1 MITGRD
7 PLRGSPEEFIFR
19 NSRIPIRFL
28 DGPDAFPGE
37 PAAIPC
43 MYSADSK
50 KISNYNLGRDNPTRL
65 RNLGRWRG
73 AGPTGRSRSFGEPEP
88 FIRILG
94 SECLGLRHFGVCGPV
109 FLILQ
114 TGKWFR
120 YCRRTSSTCA
130 WAAVPPARRRGEGV
144 IATPSTTPLDRN
156 AATSYLAPPSEV
168 FDRGRLPVLDAIT
181 LAPAQSRYRRGRD
194 CACYHSAGSVQWQRA
209 RTQMDDP
216 DVLAQESD

>member
-144 IATPSTTPLDRN
+144 IATPRRHWTGTRRRRTSRLLARSSTGDDCRSSTPSRSRPLRAVTVGVGIVPDTTPPAPFSGSGPERKWTTRTCWHRR
-156 AATSYLAPPSEV
+156 AT
-168 FDRGRLPVLDAIT
+168 
-181 LAPAQSRYRRGRD
+181 
-194 CACYHSAGSVQWQRA
+194 
-209 RTQMDDP
+209 
-216 DVLAQESD
+216 